1 MDEKKAFKCDLKRL
15 GSWNGGY
22 PLQVRWL
29 RAFRMCGF
37 YRHRNPLMYFI
48 WPTVYRRV
56 TRITQ
61 IQVPLFTNIGEEFY
75 IGHCGRIIINPKAVI
90 GKNVNIS
97 TGCTIGQENRGKRMG
112 APVISDNVWIGTNAV
127 IVGAVHIGTDVLIA
141 PNSYVN
147 CDVPEHSIV
156 LGNPCVIKHRLNATE
171 SYVNDIV

>member
-1 MDEKKAFKCDLKRL
+1 M
-15 GSWNGGY
+15 GGD

-48 WPTVYRRV
+48 WRTVYRRL

>member
-15 GSWNGGY
+15 GSWNRGGY

-48 WPTVYRRV
+48 WRTVYRRL

-75 IGHCGRIIINPKAVI
+75 IGHCGRIIINPKAVV
-90 GKNVNIS
+90 GNNVNIS
-97 TGCTIGQENRGKRMG
+97 TR
-112 APVISDNVWIGTNAV
+112 
-127 IVGAVHIGTDVLIA
+127 
-141 PNSYVN
+141 
-147 CDVPEHSIV
+147 
-156 LGNPCVIKHRLNATE
+156 
-171 SYVNDIV
+171 